1 MANLVIKGC
10 FYYNEKKDLVVMILH
25 TSECWAV
32 DSISYYPINKWKRKY
47 NKSFRDENKDDFV
60 LCNGKKYFY
69 TGREVSYVD
78 ELELLTEI
86 DSEKICYFDENR
98 EFYYS

>member
-10 FYYNEKKDLVVMILH
+10 IYYNEEKDIVGRILH

-32 DSISYYPINKWKRKY
+32 EGVSYYPSKKWAKEFD
-47 NKSFRDENKDDFV
+47 KSFRDENKDDFV
-60 LCNGKKYFY
+60 LCNGKKYFFAG
-69 TGREVSYVD
+69 TDVFNID